1 MISSTYTGSQFWY
14 VGQNGIKG
22 VRLGIEG
29 VESGNTAPRTGIK
42 GECIRISY
50 FFEGSDTCVPSLR
63 DQGQNLLC
71 FWNQGSEFWVQEM
84 GSVLKKYT
92 LKS

>member
-1 MISSTYTGSQFWY
+1 MG
-14 VGQNGIKG
+14 
-22 VRLGIEG
+22 LGIEG
-29 VESGNTAPRTGIK
+29 VESGNTVPRTGIK

-50 FFEGSDTCVPSLR
+50 FFEGSDTCVPSLQN
-63 DQGQNLLC
+63 QGQNLLC

-92 LKS
+92 LKSCYDSGLPDGYCRNKISKKQKM